1 METAVPQIVVPP
13 LAYCGAPPLP
23 GDLLHRFNLD
33 PVLIMVLVLLTLAH
47 CVLVTGRKARIYAL
61 SGWLVA
67 AAALLSPLCALSV
80 ALCCARI
87 AQHMILLLI
96 AAPLIALAWRKPLS
110 QHSGLSAWIAAAAF
124 SIALWFWHMPM
135 PYDATFSSSFIYWL
149 MHVTL
154 FGSGIALWRELLHHR
169 RSRTGEILLLGA
181 LSTMQMGLLG
191 ALFTLAARPLFLAH
205 LSTAAAWGYTPLQD
219 QQLGGILMWV
229 PSLLLFLWVALR
241 AIHISARPLSAPA
254 P

>member
-1 METAVPQIVVPP
+1 METAVPEIVVPH
-13 LAYCGAPPLP
+13 LAYCGMPPFP
-23 GDLLHRFNLD
+23 GELLHRFNLD
-33 PVLIMVLVLLTLAH
+33 AVLITVLVLLTLAH
-47 CVLVTGRKARIYAL
+47 CILVTGRKARIYAL

-67 AAALLSPLCALSV
+67 AAALLTPLCALSV
-80 ALCCARI
+80 ALFSARI

-124 SIALWFWHMPM
+124 CIALWFWHMPV
-135 PYDATFSSSFIYWL
+135 PYDDTFSSSFIYWL
-149 MHVTL
+149 MQTTL

-169 RSRTGEILLLGA
+169 RSRTGEILLLSA
-181 LSTMQMGLLG
+181 LSSMQMGLLG

-205 LSTAAAWGYTPLQD
+205 LSTTAAWGYTPLQD

-229 PSLLLFLWVALR
+229 PGILLFLWVGLR
-241 AIHISARPLSAPA
+241 TIRMSAKPLSAPA

>member
-1 METAVPQIVVPP
+1 VVPR
-13 LAYCGAPPLP
+13 LAYCGTPPFP
-23 GDLLHRFNLD
+23 GELLHRFNLD
-33 PVLIMVLVLLTLAH
+33 PVLITVLALLTLAH
-47 CVLVTGRKARIYAL
+47 CILVTGRRARIYAL

-67 AAALLSPLCALSV
+67 AAAFLSPLCALSV
-80 ALCCARI
+80 ALFSARI

-96 AAPLIALAWRKPLS
+96 AAPLIALAWPKPLS

-124 SIALWFWHMPM
+124 FIALWFWHMPV

-169 RSRTGEILLLGA
+169 RSRTGEILLVST
-181 LSTMQMGLLG
+181 LSSMQMGLLG
-191 ALFTLAARPLFLAH
+191 ALFTLAARPLLLAH
-205 LSTAAAWGYTPLQD
+205 LSTTAAWGYTPLQD

-229 PSLLLFLWVALR
+229 PGIVLFLWVGLR
-241 AIHISARPLSAPA
+241 AIQRLWSTLEQFDSA
-254 P
+254 